1 MLIIARKPKTNDQR
15 NKPTIRPYR
24 IPRFHPP
31 HPQKIF
37 HEDNLLMLNLKNKQ
51 KLIPNLK

>member
-31 HPQKIF
+31 HPQKILPWGQSI
-37 HEDNLLMLNLKNKQ
+37 NVK
-51 KLIPNLK
+51 P